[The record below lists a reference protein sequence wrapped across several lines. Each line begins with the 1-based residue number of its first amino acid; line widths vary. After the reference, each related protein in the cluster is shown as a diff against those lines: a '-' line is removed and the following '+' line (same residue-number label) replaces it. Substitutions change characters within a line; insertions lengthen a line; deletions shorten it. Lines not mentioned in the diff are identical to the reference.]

1 MVIGTKRQERKAKG
15 IEAWA
20 WDTCALEV
28 REMKRK
34 RGKESK
40 R

>member
-1 MVIGTKRQERKAKG
+1 MVTVTKRQNRKAKR
-15 IEAWA
+15 IKAWA

-28 REMKRK
+28 REMKRE